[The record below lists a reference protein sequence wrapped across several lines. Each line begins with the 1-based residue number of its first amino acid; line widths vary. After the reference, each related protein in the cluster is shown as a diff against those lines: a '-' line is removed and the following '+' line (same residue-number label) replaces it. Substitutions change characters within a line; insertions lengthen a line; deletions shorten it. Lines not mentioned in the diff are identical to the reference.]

1 MTENR
6 PNNGKIPTDSTTL
19 LLLALAVTCAAGQ
32 LTPDQTQALTTLGGI
47 TDTVL
52 LILSLARGGR

>member
-1 MTENR
+1 MTESTTHK
-6 PNNGKIPTDSTTL
+6 GQIPTDPTTL
-19 LLLALAVTCAAGQ
+19 LLLALAVTSAAGQ